1 MVTKKG
7 TLKQYLKKR
16 WGIKIAL
23 ICIAALLCGI
33 LCETAYE
40 LNTYR
45 RELKGDHQAGM
56 EVIPQESIKIT
67 LIEKGEEENSQD
79 EVLEGEE
86 ELTKRIHITL
96 KERYI
101 NKLRYSYKTDH
112 NITPEITVTD
122 KDIYKNPQTR
132 QVKDIVRPNLQK
144 SILNIKSYVTEITFE
159 VPESMDIH
167 TFIIDNSWD
176 FNWYRVAYISTFVM
190 LLFIIFCFRELLGRK
205 IEYGFLII
213 SISCGLLFIAIQP
226 PECVSWD
233 EHIHIGKAFDWFDD
247 GVTERSISEQYLYD
261 NAENV
266 DRAPFLSKEEKSL
279 QIQYLNE
286 NADTTGGTYERN
298 RFSLASLGYMH
309 MGIIIKIAELLGAS
323 FYVQFILGKAANL
336 ILYGVLMFFAIRITP
351 VGKKL
356 LAVAG
361 LMPTMLL
368 QSVSYTYD
376 VVVTGFLILGF
387 SLLLSQF
394 FEYEKKLSVG
404 KAVLIPLIF
413 IIGSCPKAVYIPML
427 AITLALPRNK
437 FKSFKGMVLY
447 KGLIVLLCL
456 AMMMTFMIP
465 AAGGGMEGDV
475 RGGNTDVTS
484 QMLLIFAHPISYAR
498 VLWQNFYESSNSFVI
513 GADGLASIA
522 YAGSYPFN
530 FAVPALVLG
539 VALTE
544 KKKKLGLSVK
554 NTRIFKG
561 MLFLVL
567 AAVVVLIWTA
577 LYLSFTP
584 VGSINIAGVQPRYYI
599 PLLLPFFM
607 IFYTDKVEAKW
618 KDSSYNMIILLLALW
633 LAHESMYSQYFLEFC
648 Q

>member
-7 TLKQYLKKR
+7 TLKQSLKKN
-16 WGIKIAL
+16 WWLKIVL
-23 ICIAALLCGI
+23 ICIVALLCGL

-45 RELKGDHQAGM
+45 RALKGGHQAGA
-56 EVIPQESIKIT
+56 EVIAQDSIESFLVDDEEGSQGSQEEIS
-67 LIEKGEEENSQD
+67 EEPI
-79 EVLEGEE
+79 
-86 ELTKRIHITL
+86 KRIRITI

-101 NKLRYSYKTDH
+101 NKLRYSYTTDQTV
-112 NITPEITVTD
+112 TPEITVTD
-122 KDIYKNPQTR
+122 KDIYKNTQTR
-132 QVKDIVRPNLQK
+132 QVKDIARPNLQE
-144 SILNIKSYVTEITFE
+144 SIVNIKSYVTEITID
-159 VPESMDIH
+159 VPESMEID

-176 FNWYRVAYISTFVM
+176 FNWYRVAYISTFIM
-190 LLFIIFCFRELLGRK
+190 LVFFILSFRDLLGKK
-205 IEYGFLII
+205 IEYGFLVI
-213 SISCGLLFIAIQP
+213 SMSCGLLFIAIQP

-233 EHIHIGKAFDWFDD
+233 EHIHVGKAFDWFEN
-247 GVTERSISEQYLYD
+247 GETVRSVSEQYLYA
-261 NAENV
+261 NAENA

-286 NADTTGGTYERN
+286 NADTPGEGYERN
-298 RFSLASLGYMH
+298 FFSLTSVGYVH
-309 MGIIIKIAELLGAS
+309 MGIVIKIAELLGAS
-323 FYVQFILGKAANL
+323 FYVQFVLGKAANL
-336 ILYGVLMFFAIRITP
+336 ILYVVLMFLAIRITP

-356 LAVAG
+356 LAVIG

-394 FEYEKKLSVG
+394 FECEKKLSVG
-404 KAVLIPLIF
+404 QAILIPLVF

-427 AITLALPRNK
+427 AITLALPKEK
-437 FKSFKGMVLY
+437 FKSVKGMLLY
-447 KGLIVLLCL
+447 KGIIVLLCL
-456 AMMMTFMIP
+456 AMMMTFMLP
-465 AAGGGMEGDV
+465 AAGGGMEGDA

-484 QMLLIFAHPISYAR
+484 QMMLIFAHPLAYAR
-498 VLWQNFYESSNSFVI
+498 VLWQNFYESANSFVI

-522 YAGSYPFN
+522 YAGAYPFT
-530 FAVPALVLG
+530 FAVPALTLG

-544 KKKKLGLSVK
+544 KKRKLRLSVK
-554 NTRIFKG
+554 DRRIFKG

-584 VGSINIAGVQPRYYI
+584 VGSLTIAGVQPRYYI
-599 PLLLPFFM
+599 PLIMPFLM
-607 IFYTDKVEAKW
+607 IFYTDKIEGKW
-618 KDSSYNMIILLLALW
+618 KDSSYNMVILLLALW
-633 LAHESMYSQYFLEFC
+633 LAHESMYTQYFLEFC